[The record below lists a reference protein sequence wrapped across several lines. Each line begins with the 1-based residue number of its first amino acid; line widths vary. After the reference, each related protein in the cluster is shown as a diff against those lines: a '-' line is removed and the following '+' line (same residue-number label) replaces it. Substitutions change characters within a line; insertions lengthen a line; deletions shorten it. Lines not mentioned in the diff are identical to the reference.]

1 MLQNAV
7 TAADVLSEYAQD
19 IDKRQ
24 KELLCEDRTE
34 VSAALILVERERLRP
49 VTVKVCVLY
58 RWIVVRID
66 IHKED
71 RVRQV

>member
-66 IHKED
+66 IYKED